1 MRFYKR
7 AKTCLYDSKAAD
19 VFKINPITVIFC
31 DCPEMETYETLNK
44 HPGFQQRYKMTHK

>member
-7 AKTCLYDSKAAD
+7 TKTYLYGSKAAD
-19 VFKINPITVIFC
+19 VFEINPVTVIFC
-31 DCPEMETYETLNK
+31 YCPKMKTFGTLNK